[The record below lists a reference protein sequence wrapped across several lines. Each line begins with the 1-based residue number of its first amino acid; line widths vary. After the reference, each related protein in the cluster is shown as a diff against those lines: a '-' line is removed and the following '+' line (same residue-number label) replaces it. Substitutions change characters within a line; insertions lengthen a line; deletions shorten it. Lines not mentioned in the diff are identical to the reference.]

1 MSWQFLQALAQGIG
15 QTCLITA
22 GAFGLG
28 AIVGIP
34 LALLRRSPL
43 VWLRW
48 PATTV
53 IEVLRS
59 IPPIVVLFVLFYGL
73 GNGAIRLST
82 VQAAVLGLGMI
93 AAAYLAEIYRAGI
106 DAVATGQWEAS
117 KALALPRSKTYLRV
131 ILPQALIVVI
141 PPAATFAIGLLK
153 DSAIASVIGAHD
165 ITFQAFQESQA
176 TLQGLTIFAIA
187 GGLYILLS
195 IPVAVAARW
204 ADHALSQKVAI

>member
-1 MSWQFLQALAQGIG
+1 MSRQFFQVLAQGIG

-22 GAFGLG
+22 GAFAFG
-28 AIVGIP
+28 AIIAIP
-34 LALLRRSPL
+34 LALLRRSTL

-73 GNGAIRLST
+73 GSGAIRLST
-82 VQAAVLGLGMI
+82 VQAAILGLGVI

-117 KALALPRSKTYLRV
+117 KALAVPRSKTYLLV
-131 ILPQALIVVI
+131 ILPQALIVII

-195 IPVAVAARW
+195 IPIAVLARW
-204 ADHALSQKVAI
+204 ADHTLSQKAAV

>member
-1 MSWQFLQALAQGIG
+1 MTWQFLQALAQGIG

-22 GAFGLG
+22 GAFAFG

-48 PATTV
+48 PATAV

-59 IPPIVVLFVLFYGL
+59 VPPIVVLFVLFYGL
-73 GNGAIRLST
+73 GSGVIRLST
-82 VQAAVLGLGMI
+82 VQAAILGLGVI

-117 KALALPRSKTYLRV
+117 KALALPRSKTYLLV

-153 DSAIASVIGAHD
+153 DSAIASVIGTHD

-195 IPVAVAARW
+195 IPIAVLARW
-204 ADHALSQKVAI
+204 ADHTLSQKAAI